1 MLALNVALVLAAAVL
16 FGVAAAA
23 LTGDDDA
30 DDEGPGAARSVERPA
45 EEIEPG
51 PLVTEVR
58 ERSPVGRFEAADCRR
73 RRDSVGDPEAWF
85 HPRERFYPP
94 TGATPSRADL
104 DHLASRDFAV
114 VVLYAPDAPRAARV
128 ALERWAAD
136 GAGVIVAPNRAGDP
150 PELEAY
156 TFDLRLTCDG
166 VDLDQL
172 TEFTDRHFSRPLD
185 YEPHGDEAGG

>member
-1 MLALNVALVLAAAVL
+1 VLAAALL

-23 LTGDDDA
+23 LTDDDDA
-30 DDEGPGAARSVERPA
+30 DDEDPGAAQSVERPG

-58 ERSPVGRFEAADCRR
+58 EHSPVGRFEAAHCRR
-73 RRDSVGDPEAWF
+73 RGHSAADPETWF

-94 TGATPSRADL
+94 SGDAPSRADL

-114 VVLYAPDAPRAARV
+114 VALYRPDASDAARD
-128 ALERWAAD
+128 ALERWAAE
-136 GAGVIVAPNRAGDP
+136 GTGVIVAPNLAGDS

-156 TFDLRLTCDG
+156 TFDRRLTCNG

-185 YEPHGDEAGG
+185 YEPHGHESGG

>member
-1 MLALNVALVLAAAVL
+1 VLGAAAL

-23 LTGDDDA
+23 LNDGDDG
-30 DDEGPGAARSVERPA
+30 EGPGDGLSVERPA
-45 EEIEPG
+45 EVIEPG

-58 ERSPVGRFEAADCRR
+58 ERSPVGRFEAADCTRR
-73 RRDSVGDPEAWF
+73 SHSVSDPETWF

-94 TGATPSRADL
+94 NGGAPSRADL

-114 VVLYAPDAPRAARV
+114 VVLYRPDAPGAARN
-128 ALERWAAD
+128 ALARWAAD
-136 GAGVIVAPNRAGDP
+136 GAGVIVAPNRAGDR

-156 TFDLRLTCDG
+156 TFDRRLTCDG

-185 YEPHGDEAGG
+185 YEPHGNRSGG

>member
-1 MLALNVALVLAAAVL
+1 
-16 FGVAAAA
+16 
-23 LTGDDDA
+23 
-30 DDEGPGAARSVERPA
+30 VERPA

-73 RRDSVGDPEAWF
+73 RPYSVENPKTWF

-94 TGATPSRADL
+94 TGDTPSRADL
-104 DHLASRDFAV
+104 DHLANRDFAV
-114 VVLYAPDAPRAARV
+114 VVVYRPDAPAAARR
-128 ALERWAAD
+128 ALERWSAE
-136 GAGVIVAPNRAGDP
+136 GTGVIVAPTRVGDR

-156 TFDLRLTCDG
+156 TFDRRLICDG
-166 VDLDQL
+166 IDLDQL

-185 YEPHGDEAGG
+185 YEPHGAESGS

>member
-1 MLALNVALVLAAAVL
+1 VVL
-16 FGVAAAA
+16 FGIAAAA
-23 LTGDDDA
+23 LIGDDDDGSGDGGDA
-30 DDEGPGAARSVERPA
+30 TGSVERPA

-51 PLVTEVR
+51 PLVTEIR

-73 RRDSVGDPEAWF
+73 RGHSVIDPKTWF

-94 TGATPSRADL
+94 SGDAPSRADL

-114 VVLYAPDAPRAARV
+114 VVLYRPDSPLAPRR

-136 GAGVIVAPNRAGDP
+136 GTGVIVAPNRAGNY

-156 TFDLRLTCDG
+156 TFDRRLTCDG
-166 VDLDQL
+166 FDLDQL

-185 YEPHGDEAGG
+185 YEPHGNEAGG